1 MHLATFACMGTL
13 IIIIAAAVLLAA
25 VAFIFAMALKSA
37 RNGKEQALQMLKE
50 NHEAALAGIKDGYEM
65 TLQELRTGHGRE
77 VAELKAGH
85 EKALAE
91 LKTGYE
97 KSIAE
102 LKKSHEVALAQQLET
117 VKAQVTA
124 ESEKMLKA
132 REEELERRAK
142 QTFEAITGGLDK
154 NIKDMKEAFE
164 QNRKTHT
171 ETSQSLKENL
181 ETAVKHL
188 REQTLSIG
196 DKADSLADA
205 LRGKNKTQGNWGEII
220 LDNLF
225 TNEGMREGRDY
236 DKEETLRDDKGNV
249 IMNEDTSKRMRP
261 DYILHYPDGNDVVI
275 DSKVVLTAAD
285 DYYRATDEAAK
296 ADAMARNLA
305 AIKEQVKNLS
315 KKDYSRYINPG
326 HKMLDYVIMFVP
338 VYSALRLAYEADR
351 NLWHDA
357 YRQGVLIT
365 TEETL
370 MPFLRM
376 IRIAWTSHEQV
387 ANQQQIIATAE
398 TILAR
403 VSDFCAAHA
412 KMGKKLEEA
421 MDQYEACD
429 KKIRDRG
436 QSIVGAANK
445 LIQLGVP
452 RNAKKTL
459 PAEIGMDEVDE

>member
-1 MHLATFACMGTL
+1 MGTL

-37 RNGKEQALQMLKE
+37 RNGKEQALQMLRE
-50 NHEAALAGIKDGYEM
+50 SHEATLSGVRDGYER
-65 TLQELRTGHGRE
+65 TIHELRTGHERE
-77 VAELKAGH
+77 VSELKAGH
-85 EKALAE
+85 DKSMAE

-102 LKKSHEVALAQQLET
+102 LKKSHEAALAQQLET

-181 ETAVKHL
+181 ENAVRHL
-188 REQTLSIG
+188 REQTQSIG
-196 DKADSLADA
+196 SKADSLADA

-236 DKEETLRDDKGNV
+236 DKEETLRDEKGNV

-261 DYILHYPDGNDVVI
+261 DYILHYPDGNDVII

-305 AIKEQVKNLS
+305 AIKEQVKNLA

-403 VSDFCAAHA
+403 VSDFCTAHA

-452 RNAKKTL
+452 RNSKKIL
-459 PAEIGMDEVDE
+459 PAQIGMEEE

>member
-1 MHLATFACMGTL
+1 MRLATFAGMGTL

-37 RNGKEQALQMLKE
+37 RVEKEQALQMLKE

-65 TLQELRTGHGRE
+65 TLHELRTGHGRE
-77 VAELKAGH
+77 VTELKAGH

-91 LKTGYE
+91 LKAGYE

-102 LKKSHEVALAQQLET
+102 LKKSHESALAQQLET

-132 REEELERRAK
+132 REEELEKRAK

-181 ETAVKHL
+181 ENAVKHL

-305 AIKEQVKNLS
+305 AMKEQIKNLS

-326 HKMLDYVIMFVP
+326 HRMLDYVIMFVP

-387 ANQQQIIATAE
+387 ANQQQIISTAE

-452 RNAKKTL
+452 KNPKKLL
-459 PAEIGMDEVDE
+459 PAEIGMEEVE

>member
-1 MHLATFACMGTL
+1 MNLQDYFVIFVSMTGIL
-13 IIIIAAAVLLAA
+13 ITIVAA
-25 VAFIFAMALKSA
+25 VALFLAVVIVFTIALRSA
-37 RNGKEQALQMLKE
+37 KDEKEKALALLRETNEIAISNLKE
-50 NHEAALAGIKDGYEM
+50 GYE
-65 TLQELRTGHGRE
+65 RTIS
-77 VAELKAGH
+77 ELKNSN

-91 LKTGYE
+91 LKKT
-97 KSIAE
+97 
-102 LKKSHEVALAQQLET
+102 HEDALHQQLEK
-117 VKAQVTA
+117 VKAQVSA

-171 ETSQSLKENL
+171 ETSQSLKDNL
-181 ETAVKHL
+181 ENAVKNL

-236 DKEETLRDDKGNV
+236 DREETLRDEQGNV
-249 IMNEDTSKRMRP
+249 LMNEDTSKRMRP

-285 DYYRATDEAAK
+285 DYFKATDEASK
-296 ADAMARNLA
+296 SDAMARNLT
-305 AIKEQVKNLS
+305 AIREQVKNLS
-315 KKDYSRYINPG
+315 RKDYSRYLAPG
-326 HKMLDYVIMFVP
+326 RKMLDYVIMFVP

-376 IRIAWTSHEQV
+376 IKIAWTSHEQV
-387 ANQQQIIATAE
+387 ANQKQIISTAE

-403 VSDFCAAHA
+403 VSDFCTAHV

-429 KKIRDRG
+429 KKIRERG
-436 QSIVGAANK
+436 QSIVGAANR
-445 LIQLGVP
+445 LIDLGVP
-452 RNAKKTL
+452 RNSKKLL
-459 PAEIGMDEVDE
+459 PAEIGMEEVETE

>member
-1 MHLATFACMGTL
+1 MRLATFAGMGTL

-37 RNGKEQALQMLKE
+37 RVEKEQALQMLKE
-50 NHEAALAGIKDGYEM
+50 NHEAALAGVKEGYEM

-171 ETSQSLKENL
+171 ETSLSLKENL
-181 ETAVKHL
+181 ENAVKHL

-236 DKEETLRDDKGNV
+236 DKEETLRDEKGNV

-261 DYILHYPDGNDVVI
+261 DYILHYPDGNDVII

-452 RNAKKTL
+452 RNAKKIL
-459 PAEIGMDEVDE
+459 PAEIGMEEVDE

>member
-1 MHLATFACMGTL
+1 MGTL
-13 IIIIAAAVLLAA
+13 VITVAAAVLLVA

-37 RNGKEQALQMLKE
+37 RNEKEQALAMMKEANDSAMSGLK
-50 NHEAALAGIKDGYEM
+50 DSYE
-65 TLQELRTGHGRE
+65 RTI
-77 VAELKAGH
+77 AELKAGH
-85 EKALAE
+85 DKAVAE
-91 LKTGYE
+91 QKAGYDKAIADLKQ
-97 KSIAE
+97 
-102 LKKSHEVALAQQLET
+102 SHQTALAQQLET

-132 REEELERRAK
+132 REEELERRAR

-171 ETSQSLKENL
+171 ETSQSLKDNL
-181 ETAVKHL
+181 ESAVKHL
-188 REQTLSIG
+188 REQTMSIG
-196 DKADSLADA
+196 SKADSLADA

-236 DKEETLRDDKGNV
+236 DKEETLRDEHGNV
-249 IMNEDTSKRMRP
+249 LTNEDTSKRMRP

-285 DYYRATDEAAK
+285 DYFRATDEQSK

-305 AIKEQVKNLS
+305 AIKDQVKNLA
-315 KKDYSRYINPG
+315 KKDYSRYLQPDR
-326 HKMLDYVIMFVP
+326 KMLDYVIMFVP

-387 ANQQQIIATAE
+387 ANQQQIISTAE

-403 VSDFCAAHA
+403 VSDFCTAHA

-421 MDQYEACD
+421 LDQYEACD

-452 RNAKKTL
+452 RNAKKIL
-459 PAEIGMDEVDE
+459 PAEIGMEEVDE

>member
-1 MHLATFACMGTL
+1 MGMTG
-13 IIIIAAAVLLAA
+13 IIVTIAAAAVLLAVMA
-25 VAFIFAMALKSA
+25 GVFAMALKSA
-37 RNGKEQALQMLKE
+37 RKEKEDALALLRETHDNALNNLRDGYERTINELKAS
-50 NHEAALAGIKDGYEM
+50 HEAAL
-65 TLQELRTGHGRE
+65 T
-77 VAELKAGH
+77 
-85 EKALAE
+85 
-91 LKTGYE
+91 
-97 KSIAE
+97 
-102 LKKSHEVALAQQLET
+102 QQLET
-117 VKAQVTA
+117 VKAQVTS

-132 REEELERRAK
+132 REEELEKRAR

-181 ETAVKHL
+181 ESAVKHL
-188 REQTLSIG
+188 REQTQSIG
-196 DKADSLADA
+196 SKADSLADA

-236 DKEETLRDDKGNV
+236 DKEETLRDEKGNV
-249 IMNEDTSKRMRP
+249 IVNEDTSKRMRP
-261 DYILHYPDGNDVVI
+261 DYILHYPDGNDVIV
-275 DSKVVLTAAD
+275 DSKVVLTAVD
-285 DYYRATDEAAK
+285 DYFRAVDQAAK
-296 ADAMARNLA
+296 DDAMARNLA
-305 AIKEQVKNLS
+305 AIKDQVKNLA
-315 KKDYSRYINPG
+315 KKDYSRYLTPG
-326 HKMLDYVIMFVP
+326 RKMLDYVIMFVP

-351 NLWHDA
+351 NLWQDA
-357 YRQGVLIT
+357 YKQGVLIT

-387 ANQQQIIATAE
+387 ANQKQIIDTAE

-403 VSDFCAAHA
+403 VSDFCTAHA

-429 KKIRDRG
+429 RKIREKEDCTS
-436 QSIVGAANK
+436 QTAV
-445 LIQLGVP
+445 
-452 RNAKKTL
+452 RNRH
-459 PAEIGMDEVDE
+459 

>member
-1 MHLATFACMGTL
+1 MGTMV
-13 IIIIAAAVLLAA
+13 IIVAAAVLLVA

-37 RNGKEQALQMLKE
+37 RNEKEQALAVMKE
-50 NHEAALAGIKDGYEM
+50 ANDAAVSGVKDSYE
-65 TLQELRTGHGRE
+65 RTI
-77 VAELKAGH
+77 AELKAGH
-85 EKALAE
+85 DKA
-91 LKTGYE
+91 
-97 KSIAE
+97 IAE
-102 LKKSHEVALAQQLET
+102 LKQSHQAALAQQLET

-164 QNRKTHT
+164 LNRKTHT
-171 ETSQSLKENL
+171 ETSQSLKDNL
-181 ETAVKHL
+181 ESAVKHL
-188 REQTLSIG
+188 REQTMSIG
-196 DKADSLADA
+196 SKADSLADA

-236 DKEETLRDDKGNV
+236 DKEETLRDEQGNV
-249 IMNEDTSKRMRP
+249 LTNEDTSKRMRP

-285 DYYRATDEAAK
+285 DYFHATDEQSK

-305 AIKEQVKNLS
+305 AIKDQVKNLS
-315 KKDYSRYINPG
+315 KKDYNRYLAPG
-326 HKMLDYVIMFVP
+326 RKMLDYVIMFVP

-387 ANQQQIIATAE
+387 ANQQQIISTAE

-403 VSDFCAAHA
+403 VSDFCTAHA

-421 MDQYEACD
+421 MEQYEACD

-452 RNAKKTL
+452 RNQKKLL
-459 PAEIGMDEVDE
+459 PPEIGMEEDD

>member
-1 MHLATFACMGTL
+1 MGTL
-13 IIIIAAAVLLAA
+13 ITIVAAAVLLAA
-25 VAFIFAMALKSA
+25 VAGIFAMAMKSA
-37 RNGKEQALQMLKE
+37 RKEKE
-50 NHEAALAGIKDGYEM
+50 EALALLSQTHQATLDSLRDNHQASLNSMKEGYER
-65 TLQELRTGHGRE
+65 TLS
-77 VAELKAGH
+77 ELKAGH
-85 EKALAE
+85 RREMD
-91 LKTGYE
+91 
-97 KSIAE
+97 E
-102 LKKSHEVALAQQLET
+102 LKKSHETALFQQLET

-132 REEELERRAK
+132 REEELEKRAR
-142 QTFEAITGGLDK
+142 QTFESITGGLDK

-164 QNRKTHT
+164 QNKKTHT

-181 ETAVKHL
+181 ESAVKHL

-196 DKADSLADA
+196 SKADSLADA

-236 DKEETLRDDKGNV
+236 DKEETLRDEQGNIV
-249 IMNEDTSKRMRP
+249 LNEDSSKRMRP
-261 DYILHYPDGNDVVI
+261 DYILHYPDGNDVII

-285 DYYRATDEAAK
+285 DYFRATDEASK
-296 ADAMARNLA
+296 TDAMARNLS
-305 AIKEQVKNLS
+305 AIKDQVKNLA
-315 KKDYSRYINPG
+315 KKDYSRYLTPG
-326 HKMLDYVIMFVP
+326 RKMLDYVIMFVP

-357 YRQGVLIT
+357 YKQGVLIT

-387 ANQQQIIATAE
+387 ANQQQIISTAE

-403 VSDFCAAHA
+403 VSDFCSAHA

-452 RNAKKTL
+452 RNAKKLL
-459 PAEIGMDEVDE
+459 PAEIGRAHV